1 MAPKN
6 KNFQIAPSMLASD
19 LSALGEEIKNLEKA
33 GIDILHFD
41 IMDGQF
47 VPNITFGFPVL
58 ETLRKTTKLTFD
70 AHLMIQDADQYLEDF
85 KKAGCDW
92 LSVHVEACPHLHRTV
107 QQIKSLG
114 MKAGVAINPGTSL
127 DSLNGILDFADF
139 ILVMSVNP
147 GFGGQSFIGNSFERV
162 KELKKRIGKRK
173 VQIQIDGGIKKEN
186 IREAVKSGCD
196 ILVMGTG
203 FFGFKDYKKAVT
215 ELSKEASRGV

>member
-1 MAPKN
+1 MASKL
-6 KNFQIAPSMLASD
+6 KNFQIAPSMLAAD
-19 LSALGEEIKNLEKA
+19 LSSLGQEIKNLEKA
-33 GIDILHFD
+33 GLEILHFD

-58 ETLRKTTKLTFD
+58 ESLRKKTKMTFD
-70 AHLMIQDADQYLEDF
+70 AHLMIAEADRYLETF

-92 LSVHVEACPHLHRTV
+92 LSVHIEACPHIHRTL
-107 QQIKSLG
+107 QQIKQLG

-127 DSLNGILDFADF
+127 DALNGILDFADF

-147 GFGGQSFIGNSFERV
+147 GFGGQSFIPNSFERV
-162 KELKKRIGKRK
+162 KELKKRIGTRS

-186 IREAVKSGCD
+186 IREAVLSGCD

-203 FFGFKDYKKAVT
+203 FFKFNDYKTALKD
-215 ELSKEASRGV
+215 LSKEVARGK